1 MIFQR
6 LIWSAL
12 GAAVLVGSVQSGVQH
27 WQAVPIILAA
37 EAFEA
42 QKLEAAVAPVA
53 ATPATVAVTPHAH
66 AKGVAPEHEHAAVPA
81 QATVQEPVKAQ
92 EQEQAKAH
100 DHGAAQEWTPANG
113 SERVFWTWLA
123 TVLHAFSMAL
133 LVFAVM
139 GVCLWRGTAMRSLP
153 LGLLV
158 AAAGWLSFH
167 FWPSLGL
174 PAEIPGMDAARLG
187 SRQGW
192 WVLAAGSAALAC
204 ASVAGLRSHLRWAA
218 AAAWLAVPF
227 VVGAPSMA
235 ADPLAGFSGSAQLQ
249 LRELGTQF
257 IWATTWVSL
266 SFWVLMG
273 LVCSA
278 AFKRWLRPVLEKSF
292 KSLQSNA
299 STGMAANS

>member
-6 LIWSAL
+6 LIWAAL
-12 GAAVLVGSVQSGVQH
+12 AAALLVGTVQSGVQH
-27 WQAVPIILAA
+27 WQALPIILAA
-37 EAFEA
+37 EVYEGS
-42 QKLEAAVAPVA
+42 KLDAPS
-53 ATPATVAVTPHAH
+53 TPATPVVAQAHVHAE
-66 AKGVAPEHEHAAVPA
+66 GVAPAS
-81 QATVQEPVKAQ
+81 
-92 EQEQAKAH
+92 AH
-100 DHGAAQEWTPANG
+100 THGAAEEWAPAEG
-113 SERVFWTWLA
+113 AERIFWTWTA
-123 TVLHAFSMAL
+123 NVLHAFSMAL

-266 SFWVLMG
+266 SFWVFMG